1 MTGKGKGKGNTSLG
15 PKVLVSYV
23 TVLEDKLKE
32 MLRVFD
38 AVEGG
43 GGGSPIKF
51 GWGCDAGFAK
61 VLPFTRPNFANF
73 VTLYQTKKC
82 SIILD
87 FSLL

>member
-1 MTGKGKGKGNTSLG
+1 MTGKGKGNTSLG

-43 GGGSPIKF
+43 GVVPYSLGG
-51 GWGCDAGFAK
+51 G
-61 VLPFTRPNFANF
+61 
-73 VTLYQTKKC
+73 VTLGLQSPTLY
-82 SIILD
+82 
-87 FSLL
+87 